1 MAGGFDAVVAFAQ
14 ALEVVDGGPA
24 AAAGVGVV
32 ERDHVVELAACGGS
46 VAAGEAAV
54 AVIRTGP
61 VSMPSVNRRSM
72 RGIAPLPVGVSR
84 MGERRPIRSRLPML
98 SSNVTA

>member
-1 MAGGFDAVVAFAQ
+1 VVGGFDAVVVFAE

-24 AAAGVGVV
+24 AEWIGVV
-32 ERDHVVELAACGGS
+32 ERDHVVDLAACRGS

-72 RGIAPLPVGVSR
+72 RGIAPLRVGVSR